1 MKKILIFLLT
11 ATGAA
16 SAETLTFEGRWMDA
30 DGNAQTNKSVQAVMK
45 VYLGETDSNAVA
57 QNNSVTINTDGDG
70 FFVAS
75 AEINLSD
82 HKDKTTF
89 WLGVTPGGGEEIKPR
104 MRVSPAPFAIRAA
117 EAKYLEVEGELKIE
131 GTVTATT
138 LSVASNMTAGT
149 VVATKSNDFHCDVTN
164 ADSIYINKLDWSGS
178 YGSGHYMSLFR
189 ATSPG
194 TATLNWDAFHADQS
208 LPVAQTANWKSGP
221 ASQTETLSFEAEDDG
236 IAVILVRNFISKDY
250 FANNGFWEVTA
261 TLSNGKTTFFKDA
274 FVEKGSFTAR
284 EVSDWW
290 SLTHFHS
297 WTIPVLK
304 GKPFKLTVTNK
315 RNSTHMYVNTEA
327 KVQLFYVGA
336 E

>member
-138 LSVASNMTAGT
+138 VEAVPAKEVMPVPMGFKT
-149 VVATKSNDFHCDVTN
+149 V
-164 ADSIYINKLDWSGS
+164 
-178 YGSGHYMSLFR
+178 
-189 ATSPG
+189 
-194 TATLNWDAFHADQS
+194 
-208 LPVAQTANWKSGP
+208 
-221 ASQTETLSFEAEDDG
+221 
-236 IAVILVRNFISKDY
+236 
-250 FANNGFWEVTA
+250 
-261 TLSNGKTTFFKDA
+261 
-274 FVEKGSFTAR
+274 
-284 EVSDWW
+284 
-290 SLTHFHS
+290 
-297 WTIPVLK
+297 
-304 GKPFKLTVTNK
+304 
-315 RNSTHMYVNTEA
+315 
-327 KVQLFYVGA
+327 
-336 E
+336 